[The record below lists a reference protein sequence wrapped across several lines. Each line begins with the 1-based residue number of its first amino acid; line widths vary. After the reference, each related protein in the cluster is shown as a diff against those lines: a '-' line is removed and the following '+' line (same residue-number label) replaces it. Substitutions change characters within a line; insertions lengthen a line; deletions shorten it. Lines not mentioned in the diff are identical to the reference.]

1 MTEKCIEFP
10 DVSKSWYKNGK
21 LYRKDGPAVE
31 YPDGTE
37 YWYKEGLLHRE
48 DGPAIELP
56 DGSEAFYLK
65 GLRCPYDVL
74 VLVEETL

>member
-1 MTEKCIEFP
+1 VK
-10 DVSKSWYKNGK
+10 
-21 LYRKDGPAVE
+21 YRKS
-31 YPDGTE
+31 PDGTE